1 MTRCLLLFASALA
14 LTLSAFA
21 QTKVSGSIDC
31 EKADPRHVIPIP
43 DHKGYAYGINQ
54 NKCTWTKPIAIE
66 GLEAKEFVNTVF
78 NEVMGASVR
87 MTASGVTTYGNGDKG
102 YTHSSGTSDV
112 KAMTS
117 SGKWTFSGGTGKLR
131 GIKGG
136 GTYTCTMK
144 SAEPGS
150 AYTCD
155 VEGAYTLPVAKK

>member
-1 MTRCLLLFASALA
+1 MTRCFLLFASALA

-21 QTKVSGSIDC
+21 QTKASGSLDC
-31 EKADPRHVIPIP
+31 DKSDPRHVIPIP
-43 DHKGYAYGINQ
+43 DHKGYAYVIGQ
-54 NKCTWTKPIAIE
+54 SKCTWTKPIAIE

-87 MTASGVTTYGNGDKG
+87 MTGSGVTTYGSGDKG

-136 GTYTCTMK
+136 GTYTCKMK
-144 SAEPGS
+144 SDEPGS

-155 VEGAYTLPVAKK
+155 VEGAYTLPAPKK